1 MASDGDRDG
10 QEALRLQNVVERER
24 AKLRALQDISAA
36 LGSTL
41 DLGEL
46 LEMILDRISE
56 VMEADRSTLY
66 LLDEETDELWSKVTQ
81 GEEVHEIRLSPGE
94 GLAGAVAWALT
105 LRTEN
110 LELSRAPGSR
120 STSRTPIRTSDSMP
134 SGTGGPATA
143 RVRPSACR

>member
-1 MASDGDRDG
+1 MGSDGDRDG

-81 GEEVHEIRLSPGE
+81 GEEVHEIRLKPGE
-94 GLAGAVAWALT
+94 GLAGAVA
-105 LRTEN
+105 RTGKPLNIKDAYQDVRFDAEWD
-110 LELSRAPGSR
+110 R
-120 STSRTPIRTSDSMP
+120 RTGYRT
-134 SGTGGPATA
+134 
-143 RVRPSACR
+143 R

>member
-1 MASDGDRDG
+1 MRAFDVLLLLLLVLLELLDELLVGCWEKEHSDGDRDG

-66 LLDEETDELWSKVTQ
+66 LVDEETDE
-81 GEEVHEIRLSPGE
+81 
-94 GLAGAVAWALT
+94 
-105 LRTEN
+105 
-110 LELSRAPGSR
+110 
-120 STSRTPIRTSDSMP
+120 
-134 SGTGGPATA
+134 GTKA
-143 RVRPSACR
+143 